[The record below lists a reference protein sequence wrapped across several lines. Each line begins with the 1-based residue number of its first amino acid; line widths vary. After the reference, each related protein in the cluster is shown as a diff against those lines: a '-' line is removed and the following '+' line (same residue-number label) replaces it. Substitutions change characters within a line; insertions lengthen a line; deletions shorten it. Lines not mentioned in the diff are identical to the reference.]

1 MFTIGINSFG
11 IAFVAGKNL
20 DPKPATGKTAFLI
33 FFCLINYRSSNLK
46 YIISQFWVFYL
57 DNFLNYKISTPADP
71 ILFAFNMNRKIVT
84 NVGSFTTDNDSQF
97 VIGTIYEDGFFSPL
111 NDDLMIHYTGESYI
125 ENMIDYIESLDVKV
139 NTICRGRA
147 FSAAAIILSCG
158 TGTRMMSKR
167 STVMFHQSSSF
178 LGGKMSDIT
187 AYLDNVKTL
196 EVSIYEMLASR
207 TKKDAAWWK
216 DNMKSDLYLS
226 AEELLEIGVIDQ
238 II

>member
-1 MFTIGINSFG
+1 MSIYDEAVKKQPLEEELEGGKLYEALHNQLGTGLDYKDSIIFINSE
-11 IAFVAGKNL
+11 INDQSL
-20 DPKPATGKTAFLI
+20 SDLI
-33 FFCLINYRSSNLK
+33 IRMRSLL
-46 YIISQFWVFYL
+46 QH
-57 DNFLNYKISTPADP
+57 
-71 ILFAFNMNRKIVT
+71 RK
-84 NVGSFTTDNDSQF
+84 DKDSP
-97 VIGTIYEDGFFSPL
+97 V
-111 NDDLMIHYTGESYI
+111 NLMINSPGGDVHEMLGI
-125 ENMIDYIESLDVKV
+125 IDYIESLDVKV

-147 FSAAAIILSCG
+147 FSAAAIILTCG
-158 TGTRMMSKR
+158 TGSRMVSKR